1 MRSRRSSAPVAL
13 APDDAT
19 TLFNLGFVLQ
29 KAGRHEE
36 AIARMAARVEL
47 NPALD
52 RAWYGL
58 GISLIHC
65 GRFHEAIERLTEA
78 ARLQPFNPFARYQLA
93 AAWFKLGE
101 PEKVRAE
108 YRKLKTF
115 DPEDR
120 RPRAHRLRRAEGS
133 PTRSTGLASCA
144 RTAASS
150 RSPTSTSSGR
160 TQNTIASQIHA
171 PARTATNGMWPS
183 STRRGVIQRARADD
197 RVGDDAQHLVE
208 DVVLALAAGEHV
220 QQRRGRAGTCRP
232 ARPAP

>member
-1 MRSRRSSAPVAL
+1 MWWSRPSGLFLFAQACIFFKQHARALRALEALLREEPGHPRAWSIVGFLYAEKGRLGDAVAALGRALAL
-13 APDDAT
+13 APDNAT
-19 TLFNLGFVLQ
+19 ILFNLGFVLQ

-36 AIARMAARVEL
+36 AIQRMARAVEL

-108 YRKLKTF
+108 YRKLRGF
-115 DPEDR
+115 DPKIA
-120 RPRAHRLRRAEGS
+120 AH
-133 PTRSTGLASCA
+133 
-144 RTAASS
+144 
-150 RSPTSTSSGR
+150 
-160 TQNTIASQIHA
+160 
-171 PARTATNGMWPS
+171 
-183 STRRGVIQRARADD
+183 VRADFGVPKD
-197 RVGDDAQHLVE
+197 PDELD
-208 DVVLALAAGEHV
+208 
-220 QQRRGRAGTCRP
+220 
-232 ARPAP
+232 